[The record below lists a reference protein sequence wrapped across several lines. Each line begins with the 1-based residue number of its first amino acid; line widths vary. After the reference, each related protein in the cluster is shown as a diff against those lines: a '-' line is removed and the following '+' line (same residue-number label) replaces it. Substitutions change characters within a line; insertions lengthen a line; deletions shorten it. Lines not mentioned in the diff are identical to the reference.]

1 MAIGW
6 FNKLKDGL
14 KKSSSGLTE
23 NIKSVLVERKLD
35 DDTCDA
41 LEEVLIQAD
50 MGVDASLQL
59 IEKLRKERFGKEV
72 SDEEVRGY
80 LADEITATLTP
91 CEKPFELP
99 SKKPTVILMVGV
111 NGSGKTTTIGK
122 LTAKFKGEGKKV
134 MLAAGDTFRAGAVE
148 QLSIWAERNDVEIIK
163 PHKEGADP
171 AGVLFNAYEK
181 AAAEGADI
189 LLADTAGRLQNRKEL
204 MEELAKITRVLKK
217 HDATAPHETLLV
229 LDATVGQNA
238 HSQVETF
245 LQTADISGLVINK
258 LDSTAKGGVVVALA
272 GKYKLPL
279 YFIGIGEGIQDLRP
293 FNAAAYARA
302 LMGLKEL
309 N

>member
-1 MAIGW
+1 MALGW

-14 KKSSSGLTE
+14 KKSSSGLTK

-72 SDEEVRGY
+72 SDEEVRGF
-80 LADEITATLTP
+80 LADEITAALTP
-91 CEKPFELP
+91 CEKPFEPP

-122 LTAKFKGEGKKV
+122 LTAKFKGDGKKV

-181 AAAEGADI
+181 AVAEGADI

-217 HDATAPHETLLV
+217 HDESAPHETLLV

-245 LQTADISGLVINK
+245 LQTADVSGLVINK

-272 GKYKLPL
+272 EKYKLPL
-279 YFIGIGEGIQDLRP
+279 YFIGIGEGIEDLRS

-302 LMGLKEL
+302 LMGLEEL